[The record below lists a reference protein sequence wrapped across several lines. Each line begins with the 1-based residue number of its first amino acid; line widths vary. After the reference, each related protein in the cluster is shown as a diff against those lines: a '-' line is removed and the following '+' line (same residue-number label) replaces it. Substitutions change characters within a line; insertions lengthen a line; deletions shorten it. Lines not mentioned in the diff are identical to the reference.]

1 MRITF
6 LGTGTSHGVPMIG
19 CECETCRSTDPRDN
33 RRRPSVYVETD
44 DDQAILIDAGP
55 DLRAQAID
63 YGVRRIDALLFT
75 HGHSDHILGLDELRR
90 FNALQR
96 RPMSCY
102 ADAQTIFDIRRMF
115 AYVFDPHTPRGG
127 GLPQLELFTVMG
139 TFCVGRQEVRPV
151 SIFHG
156 QRPILGFRL
165 GGFAYLTD
173 CSRIPDESW
182 GVLEG
187 LDLLVLDALREKPH
201 PTHFSIAEA
210 VDAARR
216 INARRTCFTHM
227 THDLRHAPTCDRLPQ
242 AMELAYDGLVIEIPS
257 REPRTADRRP

>member
-1 MRITF
+1 LRITF

-19 CECETCRSTDPRDN
+19 CDCDTCRSTDPRDI

-44 DDQAILIDAGP
+44 GGQAILVDAGP
-55 DLRAQAID
+55 DLRAQALD

-90 FNALQR
+90 FNAMQH

-102 ADAQTIFDIRRMF
+102 ADAQTVFDIRRMF
-115 AYVFDPHTPRGG
+115 AYVFDPNTPRGG
-127 GLPQLELFTVMG
+127 GLPQIELFTIAG
-139 TFCVGRQEVRPV
+139 SFCVGRQEVLPV
-151 SIFHG
+151 PIFHG

-182 GVLEG
+182 VLLEH
-187 LDLLVLDALREKPH
+187 LDLLVLDALRERPH
-201 PTHFSIAEA
+201 PTHFSIAQA

-216 INARRTCFTHM
+216 IAARRTCFTHM
-227 THDLRHAPTCDRLPQ
+227 THDLRHAPTCARLPETMQ
-242 AMELAYDGLVIEIPS
+242 LAYDGLVIDI
-257 REPRTADRRP
+257 

>member
-1 MRITF
+1 
-6 LGTGTSHGVPMIG
+6 MIG

-44 DDQAILIDAGP
+44 DGQAILVDAGP
-55 DLRAQAID
+55 DLRAQAIE
-63 YGVRRIDALLFT
+63 YRVLRIDALLFT
-75 HGHSDHILGLDELRR
+75 HGHSDHILGVDELRR
-90 FNALQR
+90 FNALQH

-102 ADAQTIFDIRRMF
+102 ADPQTLFDIRRMF
-115 AYVFDPHTPRGG
+115 AYVFDPNTPRGG
-127 GLPQLELFTVMG
+127 GLPQLELFTIVG
-139 TFCVGRQEVRPV
+139 PFCVGRQEVLPV
-151 SIFHG
+151 PIFHG

-182 GVLEG
+182 DLLRGLE
-187 LDLLVLDALREKPH
+187 LLVLDALREKPH

-216 INARRTCFTHM
+216 IDARRTCFTHM
-227 THDLRHAPTCDRLPQ
+227 THDLRHETTCARLPETMQ
-242 AMELAYDGLVIEIPS
+242 LAHDGLVIDI
-257 REPRTADRRP
+257 

>member
-1 MRITF
+1 LRITF

-19 CECETCRSTDPRDN
+19 CDCDTCRSTDPRDI

-44 DDQAILIDAGP
+44 DGQAILVDAGP
-55 DLRAQAID
+55 DLRAQALD

-90 FNALQR
+90 FNAMQH

-102 ADAQTIFDIRRMF
+102 ADAQTVFDIRRMF
-115 AYVFDPHTPRGG
+115 AYVFDPNTPRGG
-127 GLPQLELFTVMG
+127 GLPQIELFTIAG
-139 TFCVGRQEVRPV
+139 SFCVGRQEVLPV
-151 SIFHG
+151 PIFHG

-182 GVLEG
+182 VLLEH
-187 LDLLVLDALREKPH
+187 LDLLVLDALRERPH
-201 PTHFSIAEA
+201 PTHFSIAQA

-216 INARRTCFTHM
+216 IAARRTCFTHM
-227 THDLRHAPTCDRLPQ
+227 THDLRHAPTCARLPETMQ
-242 AMELAYDGLVIEIPS
+242 LAYDGLVIDI
-257 REPRTADRRP
+257 

>member
-1 MRITF
+1 LRITF

-44 DDQAILIDAGP
+44 DGQAILIDAGP

-63 YGVRRIDALLFT
+63 HRVRRLDALLFT

-90 FNALQR
+90 FNAIQR
-96 RPMSCY
+96 RPVSCY

-115 AYVFDPHTPRGG
+115 AYVFDPNTPRGG
-127 GLPQLELFTVMG
+127 GLPQLELFTIVG
-139 TFCVGRQEVRPV
+139 SFCVGRQEVRPV
-151 SIFHG
+151 PIFHG

-165 GGFAYLTD
+165 DGFGYLTD

-182 GVLEG
+182 ALLEG

-227 THDLRHAPTCDRLPQ
+227 AHDLRHGPTCDRLPETMQ
-242 AMELAYDGLVIEIPS
+242 LAYDGLVIEISNPEPRS
-257 REPRTADRRP
+257 ANREP